1 MSSWSDTGAI
11 VIGVRIATG
20 TTGTPTVPA
29 GITAGATIDI
39 PGITAIDILGITA
52 IGVIPVI
59 TAIAI
64 ITIGDQE

>member
-29 GITAGATIDI
+29 GIMAGVTIDILGITAIDI
-39 PGITAIDILGITA
+39 PGITAIG
-52 IGVIPVI
+52 
-59 TAIAI
+59 I
-64 ITIGDQE
+64 ITIGGQE